1 MLQVDVGNQVIDII
15 VDITVNINI
24 VKNII
29 SNIIMNIVTVNCY
42 CHRLGAKRGEF
53 SAKYN
58 GKTRYNESELDGK
71 VFGEAFEQ
79 KKEVNELRKT
89 RK

>member
-53 SAKYN
+53 SAKHD
-58 GKTRYNESELDGK
+58 TMK
-71 VFGEAFEQ
+71 VNLME
-79 KKEVNELRKT
+79 KC
-89 RK
+89 